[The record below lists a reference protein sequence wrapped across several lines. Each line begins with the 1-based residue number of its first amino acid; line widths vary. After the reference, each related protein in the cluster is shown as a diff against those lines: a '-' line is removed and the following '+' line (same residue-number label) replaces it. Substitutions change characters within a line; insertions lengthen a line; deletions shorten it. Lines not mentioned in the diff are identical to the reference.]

1 MRFETK
7 TKSLLYSMEFT
18 HGLRRAL
25 MSGLGLV
32 YFLSF
37 GFSLTSITTLFS
49 ISVIIMTFFEFP
61 TGAIADYDSRKKT
74 IMISFFLMAIAFFG
88 LFVFKSFW
96 LLGASW
102 ILGDIAWTF
111 YSGAGSAW
119 SIDALN
125 LGKQKS
131 KIISLISKGYIF
143 ENGGNIIGGLIGLV
157 VIAINFSFVWLFV
170 SVSQIFMLLIVW
182 KYMEERNFKPE
193 KVQQGYVMKALIKA
207 KESFN
212 YIIHKKNKQ
221 LRVLLLGSIIGNFTF
236 SAFFVC
242 MPLLF
247 TKLLG
252 VTPDKLSGIA
262 SLVTAIAIL
271 SPFMA
276 EKVTHKFGIRKS
288 MISFVALV
296 SVFVVI
302 FALSK
307 SLILAI
313 ASFAV
318 IKVGLA
324 AVSVVEDSAYQHQFD
339 SKLRASLGSTNN
351 IVWALAF
358 AVSVFLTGYAVNFFG
373 IVPTLIV
380 SGCLVMIE
388 AVVYIWG
395 LK

>member
-1 MRFETK
+1 
-7 TKSLLYSMEFT
+7 
-18 HGLRRAL
+18 
-25 MSGLGLV
+25 
-32 YFLSF
+32 
-37 GFSLTSITTLFS
+37 
-49 ISVIIMTFFEFP
+49 MTFFEFP